1 MFNHRNLK
9 KKRERER
16 ELFNS
21 AYAENFASGS
31 AARSALLVHTSSAK
45 GPIHPPPHGWLVLCG
60 HDQLSQKAQCMEKPF
75 LALQEAQPGR
85 LAWGLTKSEIEKPQI
100 RSSWNK

>member
-9 KKRERER
+9 KKKEREK

-31 AARSALLVHTSSAK
+31 DARSALLVHTWSVK
-45 GPIHPPPHGWLVLCG
+45 GPIHPPPRGCLVLCG
-60 HDQLSQKAQCMEKPF
+60 DDQLSQKAQCVEKPF

-85 LAWGLTKSEIEKPQI
+85 LAWGLTKNKIEKPQI